1 MSEANKKL
9 AIDFLAAIASGELP
23 ASMVTEKMTAWTL
36 MSGETPKEKFAG
48 GVKMLSSIFSGTLNY
63 VTDAITAEGDRVVVE
78 VHSEATLPDGEA
90 FSNVNV
96 FIFQMEEGRV
106 AHVAE
111 YMNPFVV
118 QEKIVPHMQALMEK

>member
-9 AIDFLAAIASGELP
+9 ATDFLVAISNGNLP
-23 ASMVTEKMTAWTL
+23 ENMVTDNMTAWTL
-36 MSGETPKEKFAG
+36 MSGETPKETFAG
-48 GVKMLSSIFSGTLNY
+48 GVKMLAAIFSGTLNY

-90 FSNVNV
+90 FNNVNV

-111 YMNPFVV
+111 YMNPFIV
-118 QEKIVPHMQALMEK
+118 QEKIVPHLQAMMEK